1 MALKK
6 FKSANENFA
15 LLPENLFFIFITILP
30 FSFLFGTLILNSIIF
45 ILFLLFLLNFKKFI
59 KSKYIFEIEFKF
71 LFFFCIYLLL
81 NSFLNEISVEKLIK
95 SFSYIRF
102 PILIIVILYCFK
114 HISEKKKNLW
124 ANLNILFFLIISFDL
139 LFQYFLGR
147 NALGF
152 LPGMCGENY
161 LNDKS
166 VCTRYAGFFNDELI
180 MGGYLSTISFS
191 IFLLINKIKRNWIF
205 ITALTISFLYI
216 LIMITGERS
225 ATLTIL
231 LTIFFIFLQYKT
243 KFKIKFLSAILL
255 ITFSL
260 LMVF

>member
-114 HISEKKKNLW
+114 HISEK
-124 ANLNILFFLIISFDL
+124 
-139 LFQYFLGR
+139 
-147 NALGF
+147 
-152 LPGMCGENY
+152 
-161 LNDKS
+161 
-166 VCTRYAGFFNDELI
+166 
-180 MGGYLSTISFS
+180 
-191 IFLLINKIKRNWIF
+191 
-205 ITALTISFLYI
+205 
-216 LIMITGERS
+216 
-225 ATLTIL
+225 
-231 LTIFFIFLQYKT
+231 
-243 KFKIKFLSAILL
+243 
-255 ITFSL
+255 
-260 LMVF
+260 